1 MQLDDTWISRFSAR
15 LQSPLPG
22 LAAQMEMMP
31 EARRRA
37 FNATSWR
44 VPDDARRSAVLILFY
59 PGAAGLSFPLIE
71 RSAYEG
77 VHSKQIAFPGGATEP
92 EDASPV
98 HTALREAEEEV
109 GINRHSV
116 EVIGQ
121 LSPMYIPPSNFLVQP
136 VVGVLREPPRWQ
148 LQPDEVASVIETPAL
163 PFLEGRYLT
172 TSTIQHRSGE
182 EMDVP
187 SYVIQGHVVW
197 GATAMMLAEL
207 SVLLSETRIQP

>member
-1 MQLDDTWISRFSAR
+1 MQLDDTWIARLSAR

-22 LAAQMEMMP
+22 LAAQMQMMP
-31 EARRRA
+31 EARLRT

-44 VPDDARRSAVLILFY
+44 VPDDARHSAVLILFY
-59 PGAAGLSFPLIE
+59 PGAEGLSFPLIE

-77 VHSKQIAFPGGATEP
+77 VHSKQIAFPGGATEAD
-92 EDASPV
+92 DASPV
-98 HTALREAEEEV
+98 HTALREAEEEI

-116 EVIGQ
+116 EVLGQ

-136 VVGVLREPPRWQ
+136 VVGVLRDRPRWQ

-163 PFLEGRYLT
+163 PFVEGQYRA
-172 TSTIQHRSGE
+172 TSTIQHRTGV

-187 SYVIQGHVVW
+187 SYVIHGHVVW
-197 GATAMMLAEL
+197 GATAMMLSEL
-207 SVLLSETRIQP
+207 SIVLSETRHP

>member
-1 MQLDDTWISRFSAR
+1 MQLDDTWIARLSAR

-22 LAAQMEMMP
+22 LAAQMQMMP
-31 EARRRA
+31 EARLRT

-44 VPDDARRSAVLILFY
+44 VPDDARHSAVLILFY
-59 PGAAGLSFPLIE
+59 PGAEGLSFPLIE

-77 VHSKQIAFPGGATEP
+77 VHSKQIAFPGGATEAD
-92 EDASPV
+92 DASPV
-98 HTALREAEEEV
+98 HTALREAEEEI

-116 EVIGQ
+116 EVLGQ

-136 VVGVLREPPRWQ
+136 VIGVLRDRPRWQ

-163 PFLEGRYLT
+163 PFVEGQFRA
-172 TSTIQHRSGE
+172 TSTIQHRTGV

-197 GATAMMLAEL
+197 GATAMMLSEL
-207 SVLLSETRIQP
+207 SIVLSETRHP